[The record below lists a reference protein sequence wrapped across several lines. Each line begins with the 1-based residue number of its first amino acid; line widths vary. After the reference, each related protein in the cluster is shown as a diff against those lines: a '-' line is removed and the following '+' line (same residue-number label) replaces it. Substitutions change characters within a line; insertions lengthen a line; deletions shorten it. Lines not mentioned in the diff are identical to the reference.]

1 MLDKDSQRFYLEKI
15 ESGYFDMQ
23 FLSPPCGS
31 WSRANYANDLKPQP
45 CQGRKHPWGFPNLCA
60 SQRRR
65 AENGNEFIHF
75 SIHAIVAAQQAK
87 ARGFRV
93 MSLWEHPEDLGMTH
107 RGEPASVWQLPEV
120 RTAFGNNRFSSVAIH
135 QCKFGVDRAKPTRLL
150 SDLELSGV
158 GYLGWPS
165 FDAAGYYAGPLPR
178 HCWHNH
184 KEKMI
189 GHTAS
194 GAFHTSP
201 TAAYPP
207 EMCRCLADLAYDD

>member
-1 MLDKDSQRFYLEKI
+1 MRTFKVLYLFSGISRKASIAEFLSKRCANDGYGLEFWEVDILIHGKEDDMLDKDSQRFYLEKI

-45 CQGRKHPWGFPNLCA
+45 CRGRKHPWGFPNLCA

-65 AENGNEFIHF
+65 AESGNEFIHF

-107 RGEPASVWQLPEV
+107 RGEPASVSVSYTHLTLP
-120 RTAFGNNRFSSVAIH
+120 TICSV
-135 QCKFGVDRAKPTRLL
+135 
-150 SDLELSGV
+150 
-158 GYLGWPS
+158 
-165 FDAAGYYAGPLPR
+165 
-178 HCWHNH
+178 
-184 KEKMI
+184 
-189 GHTAS
+189 
-194 GAFHTSP
+194 
-201 TAAYPP
+201 
-207 EMCRCLADLAYDD
+207 